1 MKNCPDDYYSQ
12 CVNALKKCGVCAAG
26 GGNSNSKLFY
36 KSITGE
42 LPDHLHKPDTKKQK
56 RLQQAKKVES
66 NQRRAIAT
74 STLRSGAALGDG
86 DTSLLE
92 GTLRMETKDRG
103 VRKSWN
109 LTLQEYEKGQQQ
121 GIDVYGITI
130 NHPETGKPLTMYMVE
145 ERMAG
150 LLLALV
156 KKEQGKK

>member
-1 MKNCPDDYYSQ
+1 MKNCPDEYYSQ
-12 CVNALKKCGVCAAG
+12 CANALSKCRVCAAG
-26 GGNSNSKLFY
+26 SSNSSQLFY
-36 KSITGE
+36 ESTTGW
-42 LPDHLHKPDTKKQK
+42 LPEHPHKPDSKKQK
-56 RLQQAKKVES
+56 RLLQAKKVES

-103 VRKSWN
+103 VRKSFN
-109 LTLQEYEKGQQQ
+109 LTIQEYEKGQQQ

-130 NHPETGKPLTMYMVE
+130 THPETGKPLTLYMVE

-156 KKEQGKK
+156 KKEQGKE